1 MSVIAYIARMRLV
14 AGASARARK
23 SMSDS
28 NPSPHPGMGFGQFVA
43 LIAAMMATNALAIDS
58 MLPALPNIGQ
68 ALGVHDPNARQWVIT
83 AYLLGFGVA
92 QLAYG
97 SLADRYGRKPVL
109 MVGLALY
116 TVFAALCAFSTSF
129 EMLLVARFLT
139 GLGAA
144 STRVLS
150 VSIVRDC
157 YAGRQMARVM
167 SLAFIVF
174 LATPIIAPSLGM
186 AIMMVASW
194 RWIFGV
200 LSIFGLIVMAWAAI
214 KLPETQHPEDR
225 IPISVAGVSSAFRTA
240 LTDRIAMGYTLAA
253 TLVLAGLF
261 GFLNSAQQVFA
272 EVLHAGDVFPLVF
285 AAIAGT
291 MAVSSLLNSR
301 IVERLGMRKVSH
313 WALIGFIVVA
323 ASHAVVAVTG
333 HETLLTFGLMQAA
346 MMFCFGLVMSN
357 FGAIAMEPLGH
368 VAGAAASIQ
377 GFITTIGGAVFGF
390 LIGQLYDGTTIPLT
404 LGFTG
409 FGLAGL
415 LMVLAT
421 EKGKLFQAGHPA
433 QAAAGAGAH

>member
-1 MSVIAYIARMRLV
+1 
-14 AGASARARK
+14 
-23 SMSDS
+23 MSDS
-28 NPSPHPGMGFGQFVA
+28 KPSPHPGMGFGQFVA

-58 MLPALPNIGQ
+58 MLPALPHIGE
-68 ALGVHDPNARQWVIT
+68 ALGVKDPNARQWVIT

-109 MVGLALY
+109 MAGLALY
-116 TVFAALCAFSTSF
+116 TIFAALCAFSASF
-129 EMLLVARFLT
+129 EMLLLARFLT

-174 LATPIIAPSLGM
+174 LATPIIAPSLGQ
-186 AIMMVASW
+186 AIMLFASW

-200 LSIFGLIVMAWAAI
+200 LSIFGLVVMAWTAI

-225 IPISVAGVSSAFRTA
+225 IPISVAGVTSAFRVA

-272 EVLHAGDVFPLVF
+272 EVLGAGDAFPLIF

-291 MAVSSLLNSR
+291 MAASSLLNAR
-301 IVERLGMRKVSH
+301 IVETLGMRKVSH
-313 WALIGFIVVA
+313 WALIGFIAFA
-323 ASHAVVAVTG
+323 AVHAAIAVSG
-333 HETLLTFGLMQAA
+333 RETLLGFALMQAG

-357 FGAIAMEPLGH
+357 FGALAMEPLGH

-377 GFITTIGGAVFGF
+377 GFVTTIGGALFGF
-390 LIGQLYDGTTIPLT
+390 VIGQMYDGTAVPLT

-415 LMVLAT
+415 LTVLAT
-421 EKGKLFQAGHPA
+421 EKGKLFQTGAPA
-433 QAAAGAGAH
+433 PAPSAAH

>member
-1 MSVIAYIARMRLV
+1 
-14 AGASARARK
+14 
-23 SMSDS
+23 MSDS
-28 NPSPHPGMGFGQFVA
+28 KPSPHPGMGFGQFVA

-58 MLPALPNIGQ
+58 MLPALPHIGE
-68 ALGVHDPNARQWVIT
+68 ALGVKDPNARQWVIT

-116 TVFAALCAFSTSF
+116 TIFAALCAFSASF
-129 EMLLVARFLT
+129 EMLLIARFLT

-174 LATPIIAPSLGM
+174 LATPIVAPSLGQ
-186 AIMMVASW
+186 AIMLFASW

-200 LSIFGLIVMAWAAI
+200 LSIFGLVVMAWTAI

-225 IPISVAGVSSAFRTA
+225 IPISVAGVTAAFRIA

-272 EVLHAGDVFPLVF
+272 EVLGAGDTFPLIF

-291 MAVSSLLNSR
+291 MAASSLLNAR
-301 IVERLGMRKVSH
+301 IVETLGMRKVSH
-313 WALIGFIVVA
+313 WALIGFIAFA
-323 ASHAVVAVTG
+323 AVHAAIALAG
-333 HETLLTFGLMQAA
+333 RETLLSFALMQAG

-357 FGAIAMEPLGH
+357 FGALAMEPLGH

-377 GFITTIGGAVFGF
+377 GFVTTIGGALFGF
-390 LIGQLYDGTTIPLT
+390 LIGQMYDGTTVPLT

-415 LMVLAT
+415 LAVLAT
-421 EKGKLFQAGHPA
+421 EKGKLFQTG
-433 QAAAGAGAH
+433 AAAPAPSAPH

>member
-1 MSVIAYIARMRLV
+1 
-14 AGASARARK
+14 
-23 SMSDS
+23 MSDTA
-28 NPSPHPGMGFGQFVA
+28 PSPHPGMGFGQFVA

-58 MLPALPNIGQ
+58 MLPALPHIGE
-68 ALGVHDPNARQWVIT
+68 ALGIHDPNARQWVIT
-83 AYLLGFGVA
+83 SYLLGFGVA
-92 QLAYG
+92 QLVYG

-109 MVGLALY
+109 MVGLTLY
-116 TVFAALCAFSTSF
+116 TLFAALCAFSTSF
-129 EMLLVARFLT
+129 EMLLIARFLT

-144 STRVLS
+144 STRVLA

-174 LATPIIAPSLGM
+174 LATPVIAPSLGQ
-186 AIMMVASW
+186 AIMLFASW

-200 LSIFGLIVMAWAAI
+200 LSIFGLIVIAWAAI

-225 IPISVAGVSSAFRTA
+225 IPISVAGVTSAFKIA

-253 TLVLAGLF
+253 ALVLSGLF
-261 GFLNSAQQVFA
+261 GFLNSAQQVFVD
-272 EVLHAGDVFPLVF
+272 VLGAGDIFPLIF
-285 AAIAGT
+285 AGIAGA

-313 WALIGFIVVA
+313 WALIGFIGVA
-323 ASHAVVAVTG
+323 AAHAVVAMTG
-333 HETLLTFGLMQAA
+333 HETLWTFALMQAA

-377 GFITTIGGAVFGF
+377 GFITTIGGALCGF
-390 LIGQLYDGTTIPLT
+390 VIGQLFDGTTVPLT

-421 EKGKLFQAGHPA
+421 EKGKLFQTGAVSPA
-433 QAAAGAGAH
+433 PAAAH

>member
-1 MSVIAYIARMRLV
+1 
-14 AGASARARK
+14 
-23 SMSDS
+23 MSDTA
-28 NPSPHPGMGFGQFVA
+28 PSPHPGMGFGQFVA

-58 MLPALPNIGQ
+58 MLPALPHIGE

-83 AYLLGFGVA
+83 SYLLGFGVA

-109 MVGLALY
+109 MVGLTLY
-116 TVFAALCAFSTSF
+116 TAFAALCAFSTSF
-129 EMLLVARFLT
+129 EMLLIARFLT

-144 STRVLS
+144 STRVLTI
-150 VSIVRDC
+150 SIVRDC

-174 LATPIIAPSLGM
+174 LATPIIAPSLGQ
-186 AIMMVASW
+186 AIMLFASW

-200 LSIFGLIVMAWAAI
+200 LSIFGLAVMAWAAI

-225 IPISVAGVSSAFRTA
+225 IPISVAGISAAFKTS
-240 LTDRIAMGYTLAA
+240 LTDRTAMGYTLAA

-272 EVLHAGDVFPLVF
+272 EVLGAGDIFPIVF
-285 AAIAGT
+285 AGIAGT

-301 IVERLGMRKVSH
+301 IVGRLGMRKVSH
-313 WALIGFIVVA
+313 WALIGFIGFAGVHALVA
-323 ASHAVVAVTG
+323 ITG
-333 HETLLTFGLMQAA
+333 HETLITFALLQAG
-346 MMFCFGLVMSN
+346 MMFCFGMVMSN

-377 GFITTIGGAVFGF
+377 GFITTIGGSLCGF
-390 LIGQLYDGTTIPLT
+390 LIGQLFDGTTVPLT
-404 LGFTG
+404 IGFTG

-415 LMVLAT
+415 LTVLAT
-421 EKGKLFQAGHPA
+421 EKGRLFQVGQAPPTA
-433 QAAAGAGAH
+433 EAAAH

>member
-1 MSVIAYIARMRLV
+1 
-14 AGASARARK
+14 
-23 SMSDS
+23 MSDTA
-28 NPSPHPGMGFGQFVA
+28 PSPHPGMGFGQFVT

-58 MLPALPNIGQ
+58 MLPALPHIGE

-83 AYLLGFGVA
+83 SYLLGFGVA

-97 SLADRYGRKPVL
+97 SLAGRKPVL
-109 MVGLALY
+109 MVGLTLY
-116 TVFAALCAFSTSF
+116 TLFAALCAFSTSF
-129 EMLLVARFLT
+129 EMLLIARFLT

-174 LATPIIAPSLGM
+174 LATPIIAPSLGQ
-186 AIMMVASW
+186 AIMLFASW

-200 LSIFGLIVMAWAAI
+200 LSIFGLFVMAWAAV

-225 IPISVAGVSSAFRTA
+225 IPISVAGVTSAFRIA
-240 LTDRIAMGYTLAA
+240 LTDRIAMGYTIAA
-253 TLVLAGLF
+253 ALVLSGLF

-272 EVLHAGDVFPLVF
+272 QVLGAGDTFPLIF

-301 IVERLGMRKVSH
+301 IVGKLGMRKVSH
-313 WALIGFIVVA
+313 WALIGFIAFA
-323 ASHAVVAVTG
+323 AAHAVIAITG
-333 HETLLTFGLMQAA
+333 HETLLSFSLMQAG

-377 GFITTIGGAVFGF
+377 GFITTIGGALFGF
-390 LIGQLYDGTTIPLT
+390 IIGQMFDGTTVPLT

-415 LMVLAT
+415 LTVLAT
-421 EKGKLFQAGHPA
+421 EKGRLFQTGASAATP
-433 QAAAGAGAH
+433 AAAH

>member
-1 MSVIAYIARMRLV
+1 
-14 AGASARARK
+14 
-23 SMSDS
+23 MSDTA
-28 NPSPHPGMGFGQFVA
+28 PSPHPGMGFGQFVA

-58 MLPALPNIGQ
+58 MLPALPHIGE

-97 SLADRYGRKPVL
+97 SLADCYGRKPVL
-109 MVGLALY
+109 MAGLTLY

-174 LATPIIAPSLGM
+174 LATPIIAPSVGM
-186 AIMMVASW
+186 VIMMVASW

-225 IPISVAGVSSAFRTA
+225 IPISVAGVSSAFKAA

-272 EVLHAGDVFPLVF
+272 EVLHAGDLFPLIF
-285 AAIAGT
+285 AGIAGA

-323 ASHAVVAVTG
+323 AAHAAIALSG
-333 HETLLTFGLMQAA
+333 RETLLTFAVMQAS

-404 LGFTG
+404 IGFTG

-421 EKGKLFQAGHPA
+421 EKGRLFQAGSGAPA
-433 QAAAGAGAH
+433 SAAVH

>member
-1 MSVIAYIARMRLV
+1 
-14 AGASARARK
+14 
-23 SMSDS
+23 MSDTA
-28 NPSPHPGMGFGQFVA
+28 PSPHPGMGFGQFVA

-58 MLPALPNIGQ
+58 MLPALPHIGE
-68 ALGVHDPNARQWVIT
+68 ALGIHDPNARQWVIT
-83 AYLLGFGVA
+83 SYLLGFGVA
-92 QLAYG
+92 QLVYG

-109 MVGLALY
+109 MVGLTLY
-116 TVFAALCAFSTSF
+116 TLFAALCAFSTSF
-129 EMLLVARFLT
+129 EMLLLARFLT

-144 STRVLS
+144 STRVLA

-174 LATPIIAPSLGM
+174 LATPVIAPSLGQAVM
-186 AIMMVASW
+186 LFASW
-194 RWIFGV
+194 RWIFGI
-200 LSIFGLIVMAWAAI
+200 LSIFGLVVIAWAAI
-214 KLPETQHPEDR
+214 KLPETQIEDR
-225 IPISVAGVSSAFRTA
+225 IPISVAGVTSAFKIA

-253 TLVLAGLF
+253 ALVLSGLF
-261 GFLNSAQQVFA
+261 GFLNSAQQVFVD
-272 EVLHAGDVFPLVF
+272 VLGAGDIFPLIF
-285 AAIAGT
+285 AGIAGA

-313 WALIGFIVVA
+313 WALIGFIGFA
-323 ASHAVVAVTG
+323 AVHAVIAMSG
-333 HETLLTFGLMQAA
+333 HETLWTFSLMQAG

-377 GFITTIGGAVFGF
+377 GFITTIGGALCGF
-390 LIGQLYDGTTIPLT
+390 VIGQLFDGTTVPLT

-421 EKGKLFQAGHPA
+421 EKGKLFQTGAASPA
-433 QAAAGAGAH
+433 PAAAH

>member
-1 MSVIAYIARMRLV
+1 
-14 AGASARARK
+14 
-23 SMSDS
+23 MSDTK
-28 NPSPHPGMGFGQFVA
+28 PSPHPGMGFGQFVA

-58 MLPALPNIGQ
+58 MLPALPNIGE

-83 AYLLGFGVA
+83 AYLLGFGFA

-174 LATPIIAPSLGM
+174 LATPIIAPSLGQ
-186 AIMMVASW
+186 AIMLVASW

-200 LSIFGLIVMAWAAI
+200 LSIFGLIVMAWSAI

-225 IPISVAGVSSAFRTA
+225 IPISVAGVSSAFKIA

-253 TLVLAGLF
+253 ALVLSGLF

-272 EVLHAGDVFPLVF
+272 EVLHAGDIFPLVF
-285 AAIAGT
+285 AGIAGT

-301 IVERLGMRKVSH
+301 IVEKLGMRKVSH
-313 WALIGFIVVA
+313 WALIGFIAFA
-323 ASHAVVAVTG
+323 AVHAVVAKTG
-333 HETLLTFGLMQAA
+333 RETLLTFALLQAA

-415 LMVLAT
+415 LTVLAT
-421 EKGKLFQAGHPA
+421 EKGKLFQTGHPA
-433 QAAAGAGAH
+433 QAAGAGAH

>member
-1 MSVIAYIARMRLV
+1 
-14 AGASARARK
+14 
-23 SMSDS
+23 MSDIK
-28 NPSPHPGMGFGQFVA
+28 PSPHPGMGFGQFVA

-58 MLPALPNIGQ
+58 MLPALPNIGE
-68 ALGVHDPNARQWVIT
+68 ALGVQDPNARQWVIT

-109 MVGLALY
+109 MAGLALY
-116 TVFAALCAFSTSF
+116 TLFAALCAFSTSF
-129 EMLLVARFLT
+129 EMLLLARFLT

-174 LATPIIAPSLGM
+174 LATPIIAPSLGQ
-186 AIMMVASW
+186 AIMLFASW

-200 LSIFGLIVMAWAAI
+200 LSIFGLVVIAWTAL

-225 IPISVAGVSSAFRTA
+225 IPISVGGVASAFKIA
-240 LTDRIAMGYTLAA
+240 LTDRVAMGYTIASA
-253 TLVLAGLF
+253 LVLSGLF

-272 EVLHAGDVFPLVF
+272 EVLGAGEIFPLIF

-291 MAVSSLLNSR
+291 MAVSSLLNAR
-301 IVERLGMRKVSH
+301 IVEKLGMRKVSH
-313 WALIGFIVVA
+313 GALIGFIAFA
-323 ASHAVVAVTG
+323 AVHAVIAVTG
-333 HETLLTFGLMQAA
+333 HETLLSFSLLQAG

-377 GFITTIGGAVFGF
+377 GFITTIGGAAFGF
-390 LIGQLYDGTTIPLT
+390 LIGQMFDGTTAPLT
-404 LGFTG
+404 LGFAG

-415 LMVLAT
+415 LTVLIT
-421 EKGKLFQAGHPA
+421 EEGKLFRTAAPA
-433 QAAAGAGAH
+433 PR

>member
-1 MSVIAYIARMRLV
+1 
-14 AGASARARK
+14 
-23 SMSDS
+23 
-28 NPSPHPGMGFGQFVA
+28 MGFGQFVA

-58 MLPALPNIGQ
+58 MLPALPHIGD

-83 AYLLGFGVA
+83 SYLLGFGVA

-109 MVGLALY
+109 MVGLTLY
-116 TVFAALCAFSTSF
+116 TIFAALCAFSTSF
-129 EMLLVARFLT
+129 EMLLIARFLT

-174 LATPIIAPSLGM
+174 LATPVIAPSLGQ
-186 AIMMVASW
+186 AIMLFASW

-200 LSIFGLIVMAWAAI
+200 LSIFGLVVMAWAAI

-225 IPISVAGVSSAFRTA
+225 IPISVAGVTSAFKIA
-240 LTDRIAMGYTLAA
+240 LTDRVAMGYTVAA
-253 TLVLAGLF
+253 ALVLSGLF
-261 GFLNSAQQVFA
+261 GFLNSAQQVFVD
-272 EVLHAGDVFPLVF
+272 VLGAGQIFPLIF
-285 AAIAGT
+285 AGIAAT
-291 MAVSSLLNSR
+291 MAVSSLLNAR
-301 IVERLGMRKVSH
+301 IVDKLGMRKVSH
-313 WALIGFIVVA
+313 AALIGFIGFA
-323 ASHAVVAVTG
+323 AVHAVIAITG
-333 HETLLTFGLMQAA
+333 HETLLTFSVMQAG

-390 LIGQLYDGTTIPLT
+390 FIGQLYDGTTIPLT
-404 LGFTG
+404 LGFLG

-415 LMVLAT
+415 LTVLAT
-421 EKGKLFQAGHPA
+421 EKGKLFQAGASAPA
-433 QAAAGAGAH
+433 PAAAH

>member
-1 MSVIAYIARMRLV
+1 
-14 AGASARARK
+14 
-23 SMSDS
+23 MSDS

-58 MLPALPNIGQ
+58 MLPALPHIGES
-68 ALGVHDPNARQWVIT
+68 LGVHDPNARQWVIT

-92 QLAYG
+92 QLVYG

-109 MVGLALY
+109 MAGLSIY

-129 EMLLVARFLT
+129 ETLLVARFLT

-144 STRVLS
+144 STRVLTI
-150 VSIVRDC
+150 SIVRDC

-174 LATPIIAPSLGM
+174 LATPVTAPSLGQ
-186 AIMMVASW
+186 AIMLFASW

-200 LSIFGLIVMAWAAI
+200 LSIFGLAVMAWAAI

-225 IPISVAGVSSAFRTA
+225 IPISVAGIGSAFRA
-240 LTDRIAMGYTLAA
+240 SLTDRVAMGYTVAA
-253 TLVLAGLF
+253 SLVLAGLF

-272 EVLHAGDVFPLVF
+272 EVLHAGDIFPLVF
-285 AAIAGT
+285 AGIAGS
-291 MAVSSLLNSR
+291 MAVSSLLNAR
-301 IVERLGMRKVSH
+301 IVDRLGMRRVSH
-313 WALIGFIVVA
+313 AALIGFIAFAGVHA
-323 ASHAVVAVTG
+323 AIAATG
-333 HETLLTFGLMQAA
+333 HETLLAFALMQAG
-346 MMFCFGLVMSN
+346 MMFCFGLIMSN

-377 GFITTIGGAVFGF
+377 GFVTTVGGALAGF
-390 LIGQLYDGTTIPLT
+390 VIGQMFDGTAVPLT

-415 LMVLAT
+415 LAVLVT
-421 EKGKLFQAGHPA
+421 EKGRLFQTGAAAPA
-433 QAAAGAGAH
+433 QAAA

>member
-1 MSVIAYIARMRLV
+1 MSHT
-14 AGASARARK
+14 
-23 SMSDS
+23 

-58 MLPALPNIGQ
+58 MLPALPHIGES
-68 ALGVHDPNARQWVIT
+68 LGVRDPNARQWVIT
-83 AYLLGFGVA
+83 SYLLGFGLA

-109 MVGLALY
+109 MAGLSLY

-129 EMLLVARFLT
+129 DTLLLARFLT

-144 STRVLS
+144 STRVLTI
-150 VSIVRDC
+150 SIVRDC

-174 LATPIIAPSLGM
+174 LATPVIAPSLGQ
-186 AIMMVASW
+186 AIMLFASW

-200 LSIFGLIVMAWAAI
+200 LSIFGLTVMAWAAI

-225 IPISVAGVSSAFRTA
+225 IPISAAGIGSAFKTA
-240 LTDRIAMGYTLAA
+240 LTDRTAMGYTLAA
-253 TLVLAGLF
+253 ALVLSGLF

-272 EVLHAGDVFPLVF
+272 EVLGAGDLFPLIF
-285 AAIAGT
+285 AGIAGT

-301 IVERLGMRKVSH
+301 IVGRLGMRKVSH
-313 WALIGFIVVA
+313 GALIGFIAVA
-323 ASHAVVAVTG
+323 GAHALVAITG
-333 HETLLTFGLMQAA
+333 HETLWTFALMQAG
-346 MMFCFGLVMSN
+346 MMFCFGLIMSN

-377 GFITTIGGAVFGF
+377 GFITTIGGAVCGF
-390 LIGQLYDGTTIPLT
+390 FIGQLFDGTTVPLT

-421 EKGKLFQAGHPA
+421 EKGRLFQTGHGAPTA
-433 QAAAGAGAH
+433 EAAAH

>member
-1 MSVIAYIARMRLV
+1 
-14 AGASARARK
+14 
-23 SMSDS
+23 MSDIK
-28 NPSPHPGMGFGQFVA
+28 PSPHPGMGFGQFVA

-58 MLPALPNIGQ
+58 MLPALPHIGE

-83 AYLLGFGVA
+83 SYLLGFGVA
-92 QLAYG
+92 QLVYG

-109 MVGLALY
+109 MVGLTLY
-116 TVFAALCAFSTSF
+116 TIFAALCAFSTTF
-129 EMLLVARFLT
+129 EMLLLARFLT

-144 STRVLS
+144 STRVLTI
-150 VSIVRDC
+150 SIVRDC

-174 LATPIIAPSLGM
+174 LATPVIAPSLGQ
-186 AIMMVASW
+186 AIMLFASW

-200 LSIFGLIVMAWAAI
+200 LSIFGLIVIAWAAI

-225 IPISVAGVSSAFRTA
+225 IPISVAGVTSAFKAA

-253 TLVLAGLF
+253 ALVLSGLF
-261 GFLNSAQQVFA
+261 GFLNSAQQVFVD
-272 EVLHAGDVFPLVF
+272 VLGAGDIFPLIF
-285 AAIAGT
+285 AGIAGS

-313 WALIGFIVVA
+313 WALIGFIGVA
-323 ASHAVVAVTG
+323 AAHAVIAMTG
-333 HETLLTFGLMQAA
+333 HETLWTFALMQAA

-377 GFITTIGGAVFGF
+377 GFITTIGGALCGF
-390 LIGQLYDGTTIPLT
+390 VIGQMFDGTTVPLT

-421 EKGKLFQAGHPA
+421 EKGKLFQTGQGAP
-433 QAAAGAGAH
+433 AAAAAH

>member
-1 MSVIAYIARMRLV
+1 MSETNL
-14 AGASARARK
+14 
-23 SMSDS
+23 
-28 NPSPHPGMGFGQFVA
+28 SPHPGMGFGQFVA

-58 MLPALPNIGQ
+58 MLPALPHIGE

-129 EMLLVARFLT
+129 EMLLIARFLT

-174 LATPIIAPSLGM
+174 LATPIIAPSLGL
-186 AIMMVASW
+186 AIMLVASW

-200 LSIFGLIVMAWAAI
+200 LSIFGLIVMAWSAI

-225 IPISVAGVSSAFRTA
+225 IPISVTGVASAFKTA

-253 TLVLAGLF
+253 ALVLSGLF
-261 GFLNSAQQVFA
+261 GFLNSAQQVFSQ
-272 EVLHAGDVFPLVF
+272 VLGAGDIFPLIF
-285 AAIAGT
+285 AGIAGT

-301 IVERLGMRKVSH
+301 IVEKLGMRKVSH
-313 WALIGFIVVA
+313 GALIGFVVIA
-323 ASHAVVAVTG
+323 GLHAVVAITG
-333 HETLLTFGLMQAA
+333 HESLWTFALMQAA

-368 VAGAAASIQ
+368 LAGAAASIQ
-377 GFITTIGGAVFGF
+377 GFITTVGGAVFGF
-390 LIGQLYDGTTIPLT
+390 FIGQLFDGTTVPLT

-421 EKGKLFQAGHPA
+421 EKGKLFQTGSGAPA
-433 QAAAGAGAH
+433 AEAVAH